1 MSDRR
6 EQKIIA
12 AFVALSRGL
21 ARHKDPL
28 ELPELLVSYCVDLLD
43 VASAGLLLADSR
55 GVLHVMAAATAGTRE
70 LEAFQAQR
78 QEGPCQDCYSTGQPV
93 WIDDLTQYRQ
103 RWPQFVPAALQAGF
117 ASVHAVPMHLHEQT
131 LGALNLFG
139 ATTGSL
145 NDQDLALAQALA
157 DVASVA
163 LVQNRTATDSDAL
176 NAQLQTA
183 LDSRVVLEQ
192 AKGVIAQTG
201 NLDMAGAFAVLRK
214 GARDRNVKIRDLA
227 RAVVTRDVLA
237 TTLLDDVQALT
248 SPTGSA

>member
-1 MSDRR
+1 MSDGR
-6 EQKIIA
+6 EQKTIA
-12 AFVALSRGL
+12 AFVALAGGL

-28 ELPELLVSYCVDLLD
+28 EMLLSCCVDLLD
-43 VASAGLLLADSR
+43 VASAGLLLSDSR
-55 GVLHVMAAATAGTRE
+55 GVLHVMAAGTRE
-70 LEAFQAQR
+70 LEALQAQR
-78 QEGPCQDCYSTGQPV
+78 QEGPCQECCSTGQPV
-93 WIDDLTQYRQ
+93 WIDDLTQYRE

-117 ASVHAVPMHLHEQT
+117 ASVHAFPMHLHGQT
-131 LGALNLFG
+131 LGALNLFR
-139 ATTGSL
+139 ATPGSL
-145 NDQDLALAQALA
+145 DDHDLALAQALA

-163 LVQNRTATDSDAL
+163 FVRYRAAIDRDAL

-214 GARDRNVKIRDLA
+214 GAGRRNQKIGDLA

-237 TTLLDDVQALT
+237 ATLLDDVRALT